1 MITFLFDRILCK
13 KIKRGQSK
21 AQQQYIQ
28 GFFKKNQCQSTP
40 QWKVGQQISSPE
52 PDCTGQSSQKGPART
67 TPAAIYPQQTDH
79 ENMSNFYK
87 NSLDTHTHIVCLN
100 NERSWEQLLSV
111 QWLLII
117 KRDKL
122 SRHLCSAL
130 FMSSHLCWG
139 TWLYPSA
146 PPDWILPTRATPLNK
161 S

>member
-117 KRDKL
+117 KRDT
-122 SRHLCSAL
+122 SCPGTCAVPFLCHPTCVGAHD
-130 FMSSHLCWG
+130 FTHQ
-139 TWLYPSA
+139 
-146 PPDWILPTRATPLNK
+146 PPLTGSCPPVPPH
-161 S
+161 